1 MSTNSIPSKGFILVV
16 EDILEL
22 QIMFISEL
30 RKNFPGYD
38 IIGVDTLNKAQA
50 ELRSKSFD
58 AVVTDCGFPI
68 DDKTEREYGNTCGLT
83 LIKEIREG
91 ILGSQNQNTIIA
103 FNSAEMDEEKKNT
116 ALKHGGKISCFKK
129 GAIYPTVRG
138 KNASQYTIENVTGQ
152 SIRWLKEQFEILE
165 HAPKVAS
172 PQPASQSFGLR
183 ILRSLGFKADDLKQ
197 R

>member
-16 EDILEL
+16 EDILDL

-30 RKNFPGYD
+30 RKNFPGYE

-50 ELRSKSFD
+50 ELRSKSFA
-58 AVVTDCGFPI
+58 AVVTDCGFPV
-68 DDKTEREYGNTCGLT
+68 DDKSEREHGNTSGLT

-91 ILGSQNQNTIIA
+91 TLGSQNQHTIIA
-103 FNSAEMDEEKKNT
+103 FNSAEMDEKKQSISY
-116 ALKHGGKISCFKK
+116 KYGGKISCFKK
-129 GAIYPTVRG
+129 GAIYPTIRS

-152 SIRWLKEQFEILE
+152 SISWLKEQFEILE
-165 HAPKVAS
+165 HAPNVTS
-172 PQPASQSFGLR
+172 PQPASQPFGLR
-183 ILRSLGFKADDLKQ
+183 ILRSLGFEADDLKK